1 MASLLCPYLG
11 SIGLKLAV
19 WWGCGSIGQILTG
32 LSGVQA
38 PAEFYNAK
46 DSWYKTW
53 NPEENNG
60 EGAAMAVDY
69 IRVWA
74 SDVIKEE

>member
-1 MASLLCPYLG
+1 MNVEIRLRARSSQKRNNKWDFPCSAFMLWLQ
-11 SIGLKLAV
+11 AM
-19 WWGCGSIGQILTG
+19 GQF
-32 LSGVQA
+32 QA
-38 PAEFYNAK
+38 AK
-46 DSWYKTW
+46 DTWYKTW

-74 SDVIKEE
+74 SDVIKE